1 MTVDSPS
8 PVAATFR
15 TGPAQPAAGAAGGE
29 RLALT
34 VVFSA
39 MLHGVILLG
48 VGFSAA
54 QAPSAPPMLD
64 VILVATST
72 RDKPDKADFLAQANQ
87 EGGGDLDHPERPTA
101 VGNAPTL
108 KPDPG
113 EAEQIQEAAAP
124 RAATDAEAPVLTTS
138 AAAADVASSD
148 TAPQNVPSALPE
160 SDELRELQREIAAL
174 AAEQDRRRQ
183 DYAQRPNKKFVTA
196 QTQEYFY
203 AAYVRAWD
211 LRIERLSN
219 DEYPAQF
226 ARHRLHGELI
236 MAVEIRADGSVAH
249 AEIVNSSGHRV
260 LDESALQIVRRAA
273 PYPALPRNPDER
285 VDILHITRTW
295 QFLPSGVVR
304 QR

>member
-1 MTVDSPS
+1 MAGDPALPLAPPAPLAAVGN
-8 PVAATFR
+8 AAT
-15 TGPAQPAAGAAGGE
+15 AAGGE
-29 RLALT
+29 RLVLT
-34 VVFSA
+34 VIFSA
-39 MLHGVILLG
+39 LLHGVVLLG

-54 QAPSAPPMLD
+54 QGPSAPPMLD

-72 RDKPDKADFLAQANQ
+72 REAPDKADFLAQANQ

-113 EAEQIQEAAAP
+113 EADKIQEAAAP
-124 RAATDAEAPVLTTS
+124 RAASDSQSPVVVTSSRAEST
-138 AAAADVASSD
+138 ASNEA
-148 TAPQNVPSALPE
+148 APQDIPSSLPE
-160 SDELRELQREIAAL
+160 SDQLQELQREIAAL

-183 DYAQRPNKKFVTA
+183 DYAQRPNKKFVSA

-219 DEYPAQF
+219 QDYPTQF
-226 ARHRLHGELI
+226 ASHRLHGELI
-236 MAVEIRADGSVAH
+236 MAVEVRSDGSVAH
-249 AEIVNSSGHRV
+249 AEIIRPSGHRV

-273 PYPALPRNPDER
+273 PFPALPPNPDER

-295 QFLPSGVVR
+295 QFLPSGEVR
-304 QR
+304 QH